1 MATSYKI
8 LAQSAPVATTPT
20 LLYGPVG
27 TGISTVVSTLS
38 VANRAATAAT
48 YRISFRQAGEA
59 EANKQYLAYDVS
71 VPANSTA
78 SYTLGVTL
86 AATDSIYVYASTAN
100 LTFQAFGSEISA

>member
-8 LAQSAPVATTPT
+8 LAQSAPGATTPT

-27 TGISTVVSTLS
+27 TGISTVVSTLT
-38 VANRAATAAT
+38 VANRAATSAT
-48 YRISFRQAGEA
+48 YRISFRQSGDA
-59 EANKQYLAYDVS
+59 ENNKQYLAYDVS

-78 SYTLGVTL
+78 SYTLGITL
-86 AATDSIYVYASTAN
+86 AAADAIYVYASTAN

>member
-8 LAQSAPVATTPT
+8 LAQAAPSATSPT

-27 TGISTVVSTLS
+27 TGISTVVSTLT
-38 VANRAATAAT
+38 VANRAATSAT
-48 YRISFRQAGEA
+48 YRISFRQSGDA
-59 EANKQYLAYDVS
+59 ENNKQYLAYDVS

-78 SYTLGVTL
+78 SYTLGITL
-86 AATDSIYVYASTAN
+86 AAADAIYVYASTAN